1 MYVVGVSLLSMWYI
15 CDTHWMVF
23 SSLLFSVTD
32 ALQSVLSSYQP
43 LMGHEKKAFLKP
55 LQQVF
60 PNYEKELQALSKGK
74 MKKSRSI
81 VSAFYFL

>member
-1 MYVVGVSLLSMWYI
+1 VKSYFEGREAVGLADFDPNLNLLR
-15 CDTHWMVF
+15 
-23 SSLLFSVTD
+23 VTD